1 MLKKTCLLAA
11 TLLAVTQLM
20 AQQNATMI
28 TKTVNGAVERTDISE
43 IDRITFTDATFNL
56 NVNGYRI
63 LEADELTWPE
73 DRLLPFFMAPASTLR
88 SLDMSAAKLSGEERV
103 MFCALQGLINRT
115 CPRIILY
122 NHNEEPQTTWP
133 TAHSLKTS
141 AISTSMPYTLV
152 TAFKDEI
159 KGLVL
164 YSTERSE
171 HYANLATTIAG
182 IESLLPVTAEVRAK
196 LMANGMDFPIIE
208 DISELTMTT
217 AVC

>member
-56 NVNGYRI
+56 NVDGYRI

-88 SLDMSAAKLSGEERV
+88 SLDMSAAKLSGELLLIHGMADDNVHFRNFAEYTEALVQAGKQFDQQVYTNRNHSIFGGKTRHHLFTRV
-103 MFCALQGLINRT
+103 TKHF
-115 CPRIILY
+115 
-122 NHNEEPQTTWP
+122 EEQ
-133 TAHSLKTS
+133 LK
-141 AISTSMPYTLV
+141 
-152 TAFKDEI
+152 E
-159 KGLVL
+159 
-164 YSTERSE
+164 
-171 HYANLATTIAG
+171 
-182 IESLLPVTAEVRAK
+182 
-196 LMANGMDFPIIE
+196 
-208 DISELTMTT
+208 
-217 AVC
+217 